1 MEGMEEA
8 SDHSN
13 EESSHAEKQEGVKG
27 KDKTEDFKETDDNEE
42 SKESDVESETES
54 VNDDKKIDILSG
66 AAMENAYYI
75 CHNVQVKG

>member
-8 SDHSN
+8 SSQSI
-13 EESSHAEKQEGVKG
+13 EENSHAEQPEGVKG
-27 KDKTEDFKETDDNEE
+27 KDETEDFKETDDNEE

-54 VNDDKKIDILSG
+54 VNDDEKIDILSG